1 MVYVTSD
8 LHGYPLEKFLAFLKK
23 SGFTEKDFLVIIGD
37 VIDRGSDGARILE
50 WIIEQDNVELL
61 LGNHELMMLKCEF
74 AFMEINEGTVQSI
87 TSEKMR
93 SLKNW
98 AKNGAE
104 PTLTG
109 LSKLPR
115 EKLLRIVE
123 YLKGCSYY
131 EDVKIGNR
139 RFVLVHGGIPDYRK
153 GKPLNRYD
161 PYDLVWHRPSLDEVY
176 DGDFTVILGHTPT
189 WHYGDRYKG
198 RMIKTKSWI
207 NIDTGVAFG
216 LDPMLL
222 RLDDMQAFYIK

>member
-8 LHGYPLEKFLAFLKK
+8 LHGYPLERFLAFLKK

-87 TSEKMR
+87 TSEKMK

-123 YLKGCSYY
+123 YLKGCKYY
-131 EDVKIGNR
+131 EEVKIGDR
-139 RFVLVHGGIPDYRK
+139 RFVLVHGGIPNYEK
-153 GKPLNRYD
+153 GKPLDLYD
-161 PYDLVWHRPSLDEVY
+161 PFELVWHRPDLDEVY
-176 DGDFTVILGHTPT
+176 DGDLTVILGHTPT
-189 WHYGDRYKG
+189 WYYGDKYKG
-198 RMIKTKSWI
+198 RMIRTKSWI

>member
-23 SGFTEKDFLVIIGD
+23 SGFTENDFLVIIGD
-37 VIDRGSDGARILE
+37 VIDRGSDGAKILE
-50 WIIEQDNVELL
+50 WIIEQDNVELII
-61 LGNHELMMLKCEF
+61 GNHELMMLKCEF

-115 EKLLRIVE
+115 EKLLRIVD
-123 YLKGCSYY
+123 YLKGCNYY
-131 EDVKIGNR
+131 EDVKIGDR
-139 RFVLVHGGIPDYRK
+139 RFVLVHGGLPDYIK
-153 GKPLNRYD
+153 GKSIEDYD
-161 PYDLVWHRPSLDEVY
+161 PFDLVWHRPSLDEVY
-176 DGDFTVILGHTPT
+176 DEDFTVILGHTPT
-189 WHYGDRYKG
+189 WYYGDRYKG

-216 LDPMLL
+216 LDPMIL
-222 RLDDMQAFYIK
+222 RLDDMQAFYIN